1 MTTTIQISDSVKK
14 ALDNLKLLERETY
27 NEIIESMLE
36 DNLDLNERTLRE
48 IEERKNSKDWI
59 SIEDVE
65 RHLGLRFIKLNL
77 RKGLSKS

>member
-65 RHLGLRFIKLNL
+65 RHLGL
-77 RKGLSKS
+77 